1 MRNQEIEKILPFVQ
15 KPARYTGGELGSVV
29 KEKAQTEVRFAFCFP
44 DLYEIGM
51 SHLGI
56 KILYGLVNEM
66 QGVWCERC
74 FAPDIDM
81 EQVMREKHIPLFAL
95 ESGDALGEFD
105 FIGFTLQYE
114 MCYTNMLNMLS
125 LAGIPLLSK
134 ERSGLSN
141 IVIVGGPCVCN
152 PEPIADFADVVCL
165 GEGEELLP
173 EVIECY
179 RACKRENADRATF
192 LKRASQIDGVYIPSF
207 YEVEY
212 NEDNTVKCVSPKYD
226 FVPAKVKKRVVA
238 DLDTMY
244 FPEQFAV
251 PFVQAVHDRATAEVF
266 RGCIR
271 GCRFCQAGFIYRPIR
286 EKSPEVIR
294 RQSNVLCENT
304 GYEELSLCSLSTSDY
319 THIEQLLSELIDD
332 CEDEKINLSLP
343 SLRVDNFSESL
354 AEKLA
359 KVRRSGLTFAP
370 EAGTQRLRDAI
381 NKNVTEKE
389 LMDTCRKAFKGGWSL
404 VKLYFMMGLPTETDE
419 DVAGISILA
428 DKVAELFYTIPDK
441 PKGKAVSINVSC
453 ASFIP
458 KPFTPFQ
465 WEAADDSAALE
476 HKKEV
481 LLAANKSKRV
491 SISYNN
497 STDTLIE
504 AVLAKGSRKLCPVI
518 LKAFENGCKFDSWD
532 EHFYFEGWQAAF
544 EACGVD
550 PKFFAN
556 RKIPFEE
563 VLPWDHIDYSIRK
576 EYLIEENLKAHE
588 SVTSPHCRQK
598 CAACGAD
605 KLSGGVCHARSK
617 A

>member
-1 MRNQEIEKILPFVQ
+1 M
-15 KPARYTGGELGSVV
+15 
-29 KEKAQTEVRFAFCFP
+29 
-44 DLYEIGM
+44 
-51 SHLGI
+51 
-56 KILYGLVNEM
+56 
-66 QGVWCERC
+66 
-74 FAPDIDM
+74 
-81 EQVMREKHIPLFAL
+81 
-95 ESGDALGEFD
+95 
-105 FIGFTLQYE
+105 
-114 MCYTNMLNMLS
+114 
-125 LAGIPLLSK
+125 
-134 ERSGLSN
+134 
-141 IVIVGGPCVCN
+141 
-152 PEPIADFADVVCL
+152 
-165 GEGEELLP
+165 
-173 EVIECY
+173 
-179 RACKRENADRATF
+179 
-192 LKRASQIDGVYIPSF
+192 
-207 YEVEY
+207 
-212 NEDNTVKCVSPKYD
+212 
-226 FVPAKVKKRVVA
+226 
-238 DLDTMY
+238 
-244 FPEQFAV
+244 
-251 PFVQAVHDRATAEVF
+251 
-266 RGCIR
+266 
-271 GCRFCQAGFIYRPIR
+271 
-286 EKSPEVIR
+286 
-294 RQSNVLCENT
+294 
-304 GYEELSLCSLSTSDY
+304 CSLSTSDY

-332 CEDEKINLSLP
+332 CEGEKINLSLP

-465 WEAADDSAALE
+465 WEAADDSATLE

-550 PKFFAN
+550 PRFFAN